1 MDRYATGPGLLAPLK
16 SAGRR
21 PILVDRYSFRLYTI
35 DVQVVGGQG
44 GIIELEPDLVMY
56 VYSAGYEEPNLRSQR
71 FRVERGAGRLVVVP
85 SVAVAS
91 GGQENRAH

>member
-1 MDRYATGPGLLAPLK
+1 MDLLKEWPNKK

-71 FRVERGAGRLVVVP
+71 FRVERGAGRLVPVP
-85 SVAVAS
+85 SV
-91 GGQENRAH
+91 GQE

>member
-1 MDRYATGPGLLAPLK
+1 MTTASGVIVTCGGFPAVACQASFDEGF
-16 SAGRR
+16 
-21 PILVDRYSFRLYTI
+21 SFRLYVI

-71 FRVERGAGRLVVVP
+71 FRVERGAGRLVAVP
-85 SVAVAS
+85 SVGDCCPEIV
-91 GGQENRAH
+91 

>member
-1 MDRYATGPGLLAPLK
+1 MRVADLFL
-16 SAGRR
+16 
-21 PILVDRYSFRLYTI
+21 DRYSFRLYTI

-71 FRVERGAGRLVVVP
+71 FRVERGAGRLVPVP
-85 SVAVAS
+85 SV
-91 GGQENRAH
+91 GQE